1 MVLPLVFMRSAPPAW
16 GRSPNAPRSIGKK
29 APENI
34 HTCRKEN
41 KLVSSLPFS
50 MPAAAKRSLAQ
61 TSSADECDRMLK
73 ALFNNL
79 IGRVG
84 DKWTMIILEV
94 LREHGELRFTQL
106 PHVVRWRRSGDADAV
121 ASRHRERRHGDAN
134 PGQLMCSTQ

>member
-1 MVLPLVFMRSAPPAW
+1 
-16 GRSPNAPRSIGKK
+16 
-29 APENI
+29 
-34 HTCRKEN
+34 
-41 KLVSSLPFS
+41 
-50 MPAAAKRSLAQ
+50 
-61 TSSADECDRMLK
+61 MLK

-134 PGQLMCSTQ
+134 PGQLMCSTQQVSTFHLDHHAANRPRNSFVFV